1 MKNMM
6 IVTAIMLTLAV
17 TGCTDTTDP
26 TATPTDEILIDTAP
40 PAIPTG
46 LWVTPTEHRTVK
58 LAWNPNT
65 TDWDIKGYLVY
76 RLAFDKV
83 NLLTTEPTPEP
94 RYIDQAPLNSP
105 CLYAVTSVDE
115 TGNESG
121 WIQIRFSN
129 EREDLER
136 RTD

>member
-1 MKNMM
+1 MKTWM
-6 IVTAIMLTLAV
+6 IAAAILLTLAMA
-17 TGCTDTTDP
+17 GCTDTTNP
-26 TATPTDEILIDTAP
+26 TAPPAEEILIDTAP

-46 LWVTPTEHRTVK
+46 LWATPTERRTVK

-76 RLAFDKV
+76 RLAFDQV
-83 NLLTTEPTPEP
+83 DLLTTEPTPEP
-94 RYIDQAPLNSP
+94 RFIDQAPLNSP

-121 WIQIRFSN
+121 WIQVRYTN

-136 RTD
+136 RTY